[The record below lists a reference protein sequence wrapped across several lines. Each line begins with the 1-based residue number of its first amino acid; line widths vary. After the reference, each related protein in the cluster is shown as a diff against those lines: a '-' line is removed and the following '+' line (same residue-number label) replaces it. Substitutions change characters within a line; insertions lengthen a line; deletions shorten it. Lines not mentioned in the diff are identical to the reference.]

1 MSLTLCLRPP
11 GGAVSHKSKG
21 FGDAQAIQVGLF
33 PSLYEV
39 PVKAELFCKDRSF
52 GLVAC
57 KGADCN
63 QTA

>member
-1 MSLTLCLRPP
+1 M
-11 GGAVSHKSKG
+11 SHKSKG